1 MCGISGFIKF
11 QKNLSTD
18 SLKKYSLLM
27 AKTLEKRGPDNVGYW
42 CDEPTGIALSHQ
54 RLSIIDLSTN
64 ANQPMFS
71 SNERYVIVYN
81 GEIYNFENIR
91 SNLEDQINFKTN
103 SDTEVLLELVSNL
116 GPQKAADQL
125 NGIFAFAVWD
135 RKKEKLYICRDRV
148 GVKPVYIYHDQ
159 ENFAFASEIK
169 ALKKLPWLKF
179 ELDRESI
186 SSYVRL
192 NYIPCPHS
200 IFKNVKKLS
209 PGSIMEINLKK
220 SIKIKKYW
228 EISKILLNSKKH
240 SNQNY
245 TFSTIENAV
254 KSQMVSDV
262 PIGVFLSGGI
272 DSSLIAALAQKNSK
286 KPINSFTIG
295 FNDNQFN
302 EAEFAKQISKIL
314 GTDHN
319 EVFFNYDNLAD
330 LIGLIPH
337 VYDEP
342 FADSSQLPTLLL
354 SQITKKKVT
363 VALSGDGGDDLFAG
377 YYRYFLVEKYQ
388 KYIFRQPKLLKFLLS
403 KIINFLPKG
412 FWDNLGSFLP
422 NNYGGKQFGDKLL
435 KLSNLLVNKEETSFQ
450 QRIISNCNDLSEL
463 VYNKEEK
470 KVDYFDERYESLFK
484 DITFRMQ
491 VLDFLIYLPD
501 DILTKVDRASMNSSL
516 EVRVPFLDNNVIEHA
531 FLLQKKNKIKGSEGK
546 LILKKIL
553 KNFLPDSLINR
564 PKMGFG
570 IPLDNL
576 IRENFSDKIEYYL
589 NSKLVKDQ
597 NIYNI
602 EYFCMLWNE
611 HKNKK
616 RNWQFLLWN
625 FLVFQM
631 WYEYWEIKN

>member
-11 QKNLSTD
+11 QKDLSTD

-27 AKTLEKRGPDNVGYW
+27 AKTLEKRGPDSYGYW
-42 CDEPTGIALSHQ
+42 CDESNGIAFSHR

-71 SNERYVIVYN
+71 SNGRYIIVYN
-81 GEIYNFENIR
+81 GELYNFKNIR
-91 SNLEDQINFKTN
+91 SNLEKKVNFKTN
-103 SDTEVLLELVSNL
+103 SDTEALLELVSDL
-116 GPQKAADQL
+116 GPQKAADKL

-135 RKKEKLYICRDRV
+135 KKKERLYVCRDRV
-148 GVKPVYIYHDQ
+148 GVKPVYIYYD
-159 ENFAFASEIK
+159 EVNFAFASEIK
-169 ALKKLPWLKF
+169 ALKKLPWLKLK
-179 ELDRESI
+179 LDRESI

-228 EISKILLNSKKH
+228 EISEVLKNNKSK
-240 SNQNY
+240 SSQND
-245 TFSTIENAV
+245 TLGIIENAV

-272 DSSLIAALAQKNSK
+272 DSSLIAALAQKNQK

-295 FNDNQFN
+295 FNDSQFN
-302 EAEFAKQISKIL
+302 EAEFAKKISKIL

-319 EVFFNYDNLAD
+319 EVFFNFDNLAN
-330 LIGLIPH
+330 LIDLIPH

-363 VALSGDGGDDLFAG
+363 VALSGDGGDELFAG

-388 KYIFRQPKLLKFLLS
+388 KYIFRQPILLKFLLS
-403 KIINFLPKG
+403 KMINFLPKG

-422 NNYGGKQFGDKLL
+422 SSYGGKQFGDKLL
-435 KLSNLLVNKEETSFQ
+435 KLSNLLTNSEETSFQ

-463 VYNKEEK
+463 VYYKEEK
-470 KVDYFDERYESLFK
+470 KVDYFDERYETLFK

-501 DILTKVDRASMNSSL
+501 DILTKIDRASMNSSL
-516 EVRVPFLDNNVIEHA
+516 EVRVPFLDNDVIEHA
-531 FLLQKKNKIKGSEGK
+531 FLLEKKNKIIGSEGK
-546 LILKKIL
+546 IILKKIL
-553 KNFLPDSLINR
+553 KAFLPDSLINR

-570 IPLDNL
+570 VPLDNL
-576 IRENFSDKIEYYL
+576 IREKFSHKIEYYL
-589 NSKLVKDQ
+589 NSKIVRDQ
-597 NIYNI
+597 NIYNL
-602 EYFCMLWNE
+602 EYFSMLWVE

-631 WYEYWEIKN
+631 WFEYWETEN

>member
-11 QKNLSTD
+11 QKDLSTD

-27 AKTLEKRGPDNVGYW
+27 AKTLEKRGPDNFGYW
-42 CDEPTGIALSHQ
+42 CDESNGIAFSHR
-54 RLSIIDLSTN
+54 RLSIIDLSKN

-71 SNERYVIVYN
+71 SNGRYVIVYN
-81 GEIYNFENIR
+81 GELYNFKNIR
-91 SNLEDQINFKTN
+91 SNLENKVNFKTN
-103 SDTEVLLELVSNL
+103 SDTEVLLELVSDL
-116 GPQKAADQL
+116 GPQKAAGKL

-135 RKKEKLYICRDRV
+135 KKKERLYVCRDRV
-148 GVKPVYIYHDQ
+148 GVKPVYIYYD
-159 ENFAFASEIK
+159 EVNFAFASEIK
-169 ALKKLPWLKF
+169 ALKKLPWLKLK
-179 ELDRESI
+179 LDRESI

-228 EISKILLNSKKH
+228 EISEVLKNNKRKS
-240 SNQNY
+240 SQND
-245 TFSTIENAV
+245 TLGIIENAV

-272 DSSLIAALAQKNSK
+272 DSSLIAALAQKNQK

-295 FNDNQFN
+295 FNDSQFN
-302 EAEFAKQISKIL
+302 EAEFAKKISKIL

-319 EVFFNYDNLAD
+319 EVFFNFDNLAN
-330 LIGLIPH
+330 LIDLIPH

-363 VALSGDGGDDLFAG
+363 VALSGDGGDELFAG

-388 KYIFRQPKLLKFLLS
+388 KYIFRQPILLKFLLS
-403 KIINFLPKG
+403 KMINFLPKG

-422 NNYGGKQFGDKLL
+422 SSYGGKQFGDKLL
-435 KLSNLLVNKEETSFQ
+435 KLSNLLTNSEETSFQ

-463 VYNKEEK
+463 VYYKEEK
-470 KVDYFDERYESLFK
+470 KVDYFDERYETLFK

-501 DILTKVDRASMNSSL
+501 DILTKIDRASMNSSL
-516 EVRVPFLDNNVIEHA
+516 EVRVPFLDNDVIEHA
-531 FLLQKKNKIKGSEGK
+531 FLLEKKNKIIGSEGK
-546 LILKKIL
+546 IILKKIL
-553 KNFLPDSLINR
+553 KAFLPDSLINR

-570 IPLDNL
+570 VPLDNL
-576 IRENFSDKIEYYL
+576 IREKFSHKIEYYL
-589 NSKLVKDQ
+589 NSKIVRDQ
-597 NIYNI
+597 NIYNL
-602 EYFCMLWNE
+602 EYFSMLWVE

-631 WYEYWEIKN
+631 WFEYWETEN